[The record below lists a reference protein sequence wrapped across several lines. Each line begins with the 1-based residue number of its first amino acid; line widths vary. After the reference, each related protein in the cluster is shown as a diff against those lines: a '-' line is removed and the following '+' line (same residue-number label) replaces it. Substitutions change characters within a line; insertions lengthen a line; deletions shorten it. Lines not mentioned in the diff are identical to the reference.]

1 MNLLF
6 LNDPHLGFASPGA
19 GIVPNYGGRFNQ
31 VIDLVRGGLD
41 TYRESRGLPQYYP
54 APQPPP
60 QIPAP
65 GPAPA
70 AARQPQDGTEE
81 DQSGG
86 GRRGS
91 SGGGFG
97 LSWDNAGLHIGDS
110 ITLSPTML
118 VIGAVGIYLLQ
129 SAPVGRRR

>member
-1 MNLLF
+1 MNMMF
-6 LNDPHLGFASPGA
+6 LQESELGFASPGS
-19 GIVPNYGGRFNQ
+19 GIVPNAGGGRFNQ
-31 VIDLVRGGLD
+31 VVDLVRGGLD
-41 TYRESRGLPQYYP
+41 TYRETRGLPQYYP

-60 QIPAP
+60 QLPAP

-70 AARQPQDGTEE
+70 AARQSQDGAEE
-81 DQSGG
+81 GQRG